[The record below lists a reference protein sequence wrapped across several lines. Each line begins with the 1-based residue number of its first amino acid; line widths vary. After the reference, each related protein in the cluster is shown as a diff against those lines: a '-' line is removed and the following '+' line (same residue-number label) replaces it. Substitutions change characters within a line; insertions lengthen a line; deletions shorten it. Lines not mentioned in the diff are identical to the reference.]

1 MSQQRICRWSG
12 QRTSKFSPY
21 SLEKISGSIP
31 PLSHPCSS
39 HILLEPRQVGGGE
52 AGQSEVSDSRVLWL
66 CYLVPLTRILL
77 SRSVMEHTI
86 LFRVTPGFRNPQYS
100 KN

>member
-1 MSQQRICRWSG
+1 M
-12 QRTSKFSPY
+12 
-21 SLEKISGSIP
+21 
-31 PLSHPCSS
+31 
-39 HILLEPRQVGGGE
+39 GGGE